1 MKYVLIPDDIQL
13 LVNGQP
19 ELDANGKV
27 DSWSISR
34 YLETVVLA
42 DPGIGTDYKSLKA
55 CFAVDEAFLKAVP
68 GKYVEVDYDHWE
80 KLKETIENPKGG
92 GISPSILRQFLP
104 FMDAIIE
111 AKDTKPEEVK
121 HGTS

>member
-1 MKYVLIPDDIQL
+1 MKYVLIPDDVQL

-19 ELDANGKV
+19 ELTANGKV

-55 CFAVDEAFLKAVP
+55 CFAIDAAFVKAIP
-68 GKYVEVDYDHWE
+68 GKYVEVDEDHW
-80 KLKETIENPKGG
+80 KKIKETIENPKGG

-104 FMDAIIE
+104 FMDAIVE
-111 AKDTKPEEVK
+111 AKSDKPD
-121 HGTS
+121 G